1 MEFNVSANK
10 LLLPSLK
17 WQPINVEHL
26 GLVNKGKEVEK
37 VRTPVVKNFFGD
49 IISWYLLRFSLTV
62 DNFGIIS
69 EVMVSEILGD
79 L

>member
-17 WQPINVEHL
+17 WQPINVERL

-37 VRTPVVKNFFGD
+37 VRTPVVKNFFWD
-49 IISWYLLRFSLTV
+49 IILWYLLRFSLTV
-62 DNFGIIS
+62 DNFGIIF

>member
-17 WQPINVEHL
+17 WQPINVERL

-49 IISWYLLRFSLTV
+49 IILWYLLRFSLTV